1 MADNPGRISTIPR
14 LLQRGDAITL
24 LLLLA
29 WTCLFLV
36 RTHYGFDFTD
46 EGFYLATSDRLALGD
61 LPFRDEQENPLRQ
74 FDVLNAAILPA
85 HFTILQARGLGV
97 ALQITQMLALWLVLR
112 RWLGAWVAAFAAC
125 VVPCVVLRGI
135 WTPGYNEWATAM
147 TVVAACG
154 LAGGITGSRRS
165 RIACGVVAGLG
176 LGLAW
181 LSYAPTALLAL
192 VPVLLVA
199 AGLWKNWRK
208 PWEYPGFT
216 TGCLALALAALMVAA
231 EVALLAAKGLIPAW
245 TGAMRFY
252 VAQQQTMVPLLSRIG
267 LCWDM
272 CAPARHHLLATIAG
286 LLVLRWIAEK
296 PPWRARVGLD
306 TGILVAGIAVIIAGN
321 LAFLAGNLH
330 ADDAFGTSGWIIDL
344 WYAEAVLGLAASA
357 VFVFPAAGIALL
369 RRERQDGDQAA
380 VALGLLAV
388 TFLLFAI
395 ITALSSTLR
404 ALNGLHIR
412 GALLAVGAAGFALW
426 LRSRP
431 PVQARA
437 LAGTAIIAQAAVAA
451 VVAVAVWHLSFLDAD
466 PAACTAVLTRPPLA
480 GLRTLPARARAIDA
494 VQAWI
499 SAHVRADARMI
510 AYHYLPGMYF
520 AVGRRPALDWVW
532 TDPAYASGFSG
543 MLARMEIS
551 GHAPGLCIRGLVN
564 ADGDP
569 AAYGLDDPIHVY
581 VAEHFVP
588 AVRIWPF
595 EILVPRDQILM
606 AFKPVMLVD
615 AVSTAPFAATA
626 QILLPPSSTMA
637 PGPDGTAVITTTAP
651 ADAAAALCMVVEHGG
666 EAISLRLRVSSETPG
681 VFAMPT
687 WNQQMIETDPRNPG
701 RHGEHC
707 PGWDVTFPAGPAG
720 DRGFVVIAPPWSGPG
735 AAPAA
740 RRVAF
745 RQLSLEALPA
755 PAFSR

>member
-1 MADNPGRISTIPR
+1 MSLPFR
-14 LLQRGDAITL
+14 RGDVLAL

-29 WTCLFLV
+29 WTGLFLA
-36 RTHYGFDFTD
+36 RTQVGFDLTD

-85 HFTILQARGLGV
+85 HFTIFQVRALGV

-112 RWLGAWVAAFAAC
+112 RRLGAWVAVFAAC
-125 VVPCVVLRGI
+125 LVPCVMLRGI

-147 TVVAACG
+147 TVVAAG
-154 LAGGITGSRRS
+154 ALAGGLTGSRRS
-165 RIACGVVAGLG
+165 RIACGAVAGLA

-181 LSYAPTALLAL
+181 LSYAPTVLLAP
-192 VPVLLVA
+192 VPALLVA
-199 AGLWKNWRK
+199 AGFGKNWRK
-208 PWEYPGFT
+208 PWEYPAFT
-216 TGCLALALAALMVAA
+216 SGTLALGIAAGVVAA
-231 EVALLAAKGLIPAW
+231 DVALLAAKGLIPAW
-245 TGAMRFY
+245 TLAIHDS
-252 VAQQQTMVPLLSRIG
+252 VAQQQTFVPLLSRIG

-296 PPWRARVGLD
+296 PPWGARALLNSA
-306 TGILVAGIAVIIAGN
+306 ILAAGIILIIAGN
-321 LAFLAGNLH
+321 LAFLLGNLH

-344 WYAEAVLGLAASA
+344 WYAEAVLGLAASV
-357 VFVFPAAGIALL
+357 VFVFPAAGIALF
-369 RRERQDGDQAA
+369 RREKTDSDHAA
-380 VALGLLAV
+380 IALALLAV
-388 TFLLFAI
+388 IFILFAI

-437 LAGTAIIAQAAVAA
+437 LAGTAIFAQTGVAA
-451 VVAVAVWHLSFLDAD
+451 VVAVAVWHLSFLDAE

-499 SAHVRADARMI
+499 AAHVPADARMI

-520 AVGRRPALDWVW
+520 AASRRPALDWVW
-532 TDPAYASGFSG
+532 TDPAYSSGFSA
-543 MLARMEIS
+543 MLARMES
-551 GHAPGLCIRGLVN
+551 AGHAPGLCIRGLVN

-569 AAYGLDDPIHVY
+569 AAYGLDDPIHAY

-588 AVRIWPF
+588 AVRFWPF

-615 AVSTAPFAATA
+615 AVSTAPFAANA
-626 QILLPPSSTMA
+626 QVMLPPSSTLA

-651 ADAAAALCMVVEHGG
+651 ADGAAALCMVLEHGG
-666 EAISLRLRVSSETPG
+666 EGISLRLRVSCETPG

-687 WNQQMIETDPRNPG
+687 WNQQMIAIDPRNPG
-701 RHGEHC
+701 RHGEDC

-735 AAPAA
+735 AAPAV
-740 RRVAF
+740 RRVVF
-745 RQLSLEALPA
+745 RRLSLEALPV